1 MEILKENTNRGGRAG
16 NYHNSP
22 KPHSNILD
30 GSEGATFAPY
40 LARQ

>member
-22 KPHSNILD
+22 TPHSNILRA
-30 GSEGATFAPY
+30 GQGVTHTPWPAQP
-40 LARQ
+40 